1 MTSLINPAVT
11 WRASTAE
18 HPARRASWRAYDA
31 LVRKDK
37 DAYLAAYAEDGVIH
51 DPVGP
56 SDADPQGVGH
66 RGRVA
71 LSQFWDKLVAPID
84 KFRFTFNLSYASGN
98 EVANVGQVTAF
109 LPGDLVMDI
118 DCVFVYQVNDEGLL
132 LSVRGYYEA
141 EQVRNSVRKL

>member
-1 MTSLINPAVT
+1 MNSLINPAVT
-11 WRASTAE
+11 WTASRAE
-18 HPARRASWRAYDA
+18 HPARVASWRAYDA

-56 SDADPQGVGH
+56 SDADPEGAGH

-71 LSQFWDKLVAPID
+71 LSQFWDKMVAPIEQ
-84 KFRFTFNLSYASGN
+84 FRFTFNLSYASGN

-109 LPGDLVMDI
+109 LPGDLIMDI
-118 DCVFVYQVNDEGLL
+118 DCVFVYRVNDEGLL
-132 LSVRGYYEA
+132 VSVRGYYEA
-141 EQVRNSVRKL
+141 EQVGHSVRKR